1 MFLSLACES
10 VLAKTP
16 CESISCHH
24 FPNPPKSME
33 AERSC
38 RNLTRRFWC
47 ISLYGVMTN
56 WAQHHNVSWTNTC
69 VPLAKNRLV
78 CILSHACFSKTSF
91 HLCLLQENT
100 PLFVRPSK
108 TPSDTTCF
116 PKRPCFHFMP
126 HHYSSC
132 CFYWWCDYYIL
143 CLQARAHLPFTFI
156 SHFSYRR
163 IEMRID

>member
-100 PLFVRPSK
+100 PSCVCPSK
-108 TPSDTTCF
+108 IPSDTTDF
-116 PKRPCFHFMP
+116 PKNPEVSTSVAWPLVFSLCKFCLGNCSFLIL
-126 HHYSSC
+126 YVKLSC
-132 CFYWWCDYYIL
+132 
-143 CLQARAHLPFTFI
+143 HV
-156 SHFSYRR
+156 
-163 IEMRID
+163 